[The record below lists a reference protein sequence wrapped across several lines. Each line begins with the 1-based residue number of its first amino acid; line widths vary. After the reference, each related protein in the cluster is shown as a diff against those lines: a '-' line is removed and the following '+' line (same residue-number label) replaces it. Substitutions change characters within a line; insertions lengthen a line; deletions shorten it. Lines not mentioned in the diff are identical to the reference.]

1 MKRSFKRFV
10 CTVGALVLVVAS
22 PAAAGDIEF
31 KPIDTQKLVIQ
42 PSRTSAT
49 LAARTIDSIGQFAAG
64 AIDNNGYV
72 KTINNLF
79 GKKIIVPHTQ
89 SGPSPLPSPNLFPS
103 THYKNY
109 NTPVMPVMQRI
120 RR

>member
-1 MKRSFKRFV
+1 MKNSLWI
-10 CTVGALVLVVAS
+10 VGAIVLVTAS
-22 PAAAGDIEF
+22 PVAAGDIVF
-31 KPIDTQKLVIQ
+31 KPIDTQKLVVQ
-42 PSRTSAT
+42 PSQTSAN
-49 LAARTIDSIGQFAAG
+49 LVARTIDSIGQFTAG

-79 GKKIIVPHTQ
+79 SKKIIVPHTQ

-109 NTPVMPVMQRI
+109 NTPMMPVIQRI